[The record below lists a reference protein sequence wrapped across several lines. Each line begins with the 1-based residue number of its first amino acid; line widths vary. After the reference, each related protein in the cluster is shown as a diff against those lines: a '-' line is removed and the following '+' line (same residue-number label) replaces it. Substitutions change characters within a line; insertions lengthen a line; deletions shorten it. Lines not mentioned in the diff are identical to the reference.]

1 MTIALDV
8 LNLRY
13 ALSRLEHHLL
23 TKDTTQRNT
32 YACVTLSSTLTHI
45 IRWTMVLTLEKRIRK
60 QNPATNNKQKIN
72 EDRRPCYD
80 NNSKL

>member
-32 YACVTLSSTLTHI
+32 YAYVSSTLTHI

-60 QNPATNNKQKIN
+60 QNPATNNKK
-72 EDRRPCYD
+72 
-80 NNSKL
+80 